1 MMKNLI
7 LTISI
12 LFVILTPFQ
21 SIIGQSSSTLKGKIT
36 DYNTNEYLV
45 GVKIET
51 YNGKILLRKTET
63 NLEDGS
69 FTLSTKNT
77 TNKIIISYNYYYP
90 IIIEN
95 ISKIEENVLNLGII
109 KLVEIPI
116 VFTRY
121 VSKKAERK
129 GRKEEKRK
137 LKTLK
142 EGIIISSSNRN
153 YKMRLKKRK
162 GEFGFYIDFKDFQ
175 NN

>member
-1 MMKNLI
+1 MKNLI
-7 LTISI
+7 LTIST
-12 LFVILTPFQ
+12 LFIILTSFQ
-21 SIIGQSSSTLKGKIT
+21 SVIGQNPSTLKGKVT
-36 DYNTNEYLV
+36 DYNSNEYLPS
-45 GVKIET
+45 VKIET
-51 YNGKILLRKTET
+51 YNGKILLNKTDT
-63 NLEDGS
+63 NFEDGS
-69 FTLSTKNT
+69 FTLSTKNMT
-77 TNKIIISYNYYYP
+77 DKIIISYDYYYP

-95 ISKIEENVLNLGII
+95 INKIKEKELNLGII

-121 VSKKAERK
+121 ISKKAERK

-142 EGIIISSSNRN
+142 EGIIINSSNRN

-162 GEFGFYIDFKDFQ
+162 GEFDFHIDFKDFQ

>member
-7 LTISI
+7 LIIST
-12 LFVILTPFQ
+12 LFIILTSFQ
-21 SIIGQSSSTLKGKIT
+21 SAIGQNSSTLKGKVT
-36 DYNTNEYLV
+36 DYNTNEYLP
-45 GVKIET
+45 GVKIEI
-51 YNGKILLRKTET
+51 YYGKILLNKTDT

-77 TNKIIISYNYYYP
+77 TDKIMFSCLYYYP

-95 ISKIEENVLNLGII
+95 INKVEENELNLGII
-109 KLVEIPI
+109 KLIEIPI

-121 VSKKAERK
+121 ISKKAERK

-137 LKTLK
+137 LKKLK
-142 EGIIISSSNRN
+142 EGIIIDSSNQN
-153 YKMRLKKRK
+153 YKMRLKKNK
-162 GEFGFYIDFKDFQ
+162 GEFAFYIDFEDFQ

>member
-51 YNGKILLRKTET
+51 YNGKILLSKTET
-63 NLEDGS
+63 SLEDGS

>member
-1 MMKNLI
+1 M
-7 LTISI
+7 S
-12 LFVILTPFQ
+12 
-21 SIIGQSSSTLKGKIT
+21 
-36 DYNTNEYLV
+36 
-45 GVKIET
+45 
-51 YNGKILLRKTET
+51 KTET

>member
-1 MMKNLI
+1 MKNLI